1 MVMASLTTPPK
12 ARKPPSEGFMA
23 NVSLQFENWRKR
35 MQQPEG
41 PPSPEEAQ
49 QPHLPAFSDAAECH
63 VCHDA
68 LTLLKFKHN
77 CRNCGKSVCGAHSK
91 NQLPLPELGI
101 LKEVRVC
108 DVCYQLKVSRR
119 AGARDLPPPTSPLPT
134 MAMTGPNPRGSSLC
148 GILYSGLVEEQD
160 DMLDEMLYLGSFRLG
175 SRSLASRNFNPNIAI
190 WIERLFMLTPA
201 ELLCF
206 KPQKEK
212 EDFLLGIGE
221 VRTSIHLTDI
231 LHIDVDEN
239 YPRILT
245 VIRSDGRIFRIRTKE
260 PETCALIYEKL
271 RETIQTFQDALHKL
285 QRGLVPEDNA
295 IACVTV
301 QHAPLL
307 DEVVVPKANDLGY
320 HVSLYPTSVVR
331 AYCLGPSSVHGVAS
345 FARDEIAAATSQRLR
360 KRVEP
365 SMDELYLV
373 LHLGAQRTVQYA
385 WQDVGLFGLQL
396 LVWTLVFAYGMT
408 RYFEAGILL
417 WSMMLVVLGVRL
429 GPHMRLA
436 WHTRALATSYRLEL
450 PQIDCQKQKTSAG
463 GDLKESDVDPRF
475 LAACDNDLE
484 EAKRKYIKYLQ
495 WRDENAIDTILL
507 RPHPHFHIIKESYVH
522 LTHKQDKQGHMISI
536 ELAGNMKKGMAN
548 FMSKGVVE
556 ADVVTHLGFYNEFL
570 WNVIDRRPAPFG
582 TQLKILDLNGVAL
595 SDFGGDV
602 VAFMKQCS
610 AVGEAYY
617 PERLYKVFIVNPP
630 SWFNM
635 IWKAVSPLVNP
646 KTREKINVVK
656 GQKEIQKALLEYID
670 PENLPVEYGGTCECV
685 GGCLTH
691 SPDENLLREYVDRL
705 NSGEDCSEYL
715 QSLMDAAAAVAD
727 ATHATAPAVAGTDPD
742 TKMSSRHSATNLAH
756 LDVPAGPKKRR
767 ASLV

>member
-1 MVMASLTTPPK
+1 MSMASLTTPPK
-12 ARKPPSEGFMA
+12 HRKPPSEGFMS
-23 NVSLQFENWRKR
+23 NVSLQFDNWRKR
-35 MQQPEG
+35 MQETPA
-41 PPSPEEAQ
+41 PPSPED
-49 QPHLPAFSDAAECH
+49 HLPPFSDATECH
-63 VCHDA
+63 ICHDA

-77 CRNCGKSVCGAHSK
+77 CRNCGESVCGTHSK

-108 DVCYQLKVSRR
+108 DVCYQLKVQRR
-119 AGARDLPPPTSPLPT
+119 AGARDPPPTVASPSVPMSST
-134 MAMTGPNPRGSSLC
+134 QRHNPRGSSLC

-160 DMLDEMLYLGSFRLG
+160 DMLDEMLYLGSFRLA

-221 VRTSIHLTDI
+221 VRTSIHMTDI
-231 LHIDVDEN
+231 LHIEVDEN

-245 VIRSDGRIFRIRTKE
+245 VVRSDGRIFRIRTKE

-271 RETIQTFQDALHKL
+271 QDTIQTFQDALHKL

-295 IACVTV
+295 ISCVTV

-307 DEVVVPKANDLGY
+307 DEVVVPKSSDLGY
-320 HVSLYPTSVVR
+320 HVHLYPTSIVR
-331 AYCLGPSSVHGVAS
+331 AYCLGPSSVHGTAAFS
-345 FARDEIAAATSQRLR
+345 LDDISAATR
-360 KRVEP
+360 KRICKRCEP
-365 SMDELYLV
+365 SMDELYLS
-373 LHLGAQRTVQYA
+373 LHLGAQRTVQYK
-385 WQDVGLFGLQL
+385 WQDVGLLVLQL
-396 LVWTLVFAYGMT
+396 VVWTLVFASGMT
-408 RYFEAGILL
+408 RYFEVGLLL
-417 WSMMLVVLGVRL
+417 WSMTLLVLGVRL
-429 GPHMRLA
+429 GPHLKLV
-436 WHTRALATSYRLEL
+436 WHTRALAQSFRLEL
-450 PQIDCQKQKTSAG
+450 PQIDCQKQKTKAG
-463 GDLKESDVDPRF
+463 LELKVEDVDPRF
-475 LAACDNDLE
+475 IEACGNDVE
-484 EAKRKYIKYLQ
+484 EAKRKYMKYLQ
-495 WRDENAIDTILL
+495 WRDDNGVDSILL
-507 RPHPHFHIIKESYVH
+507 RPHPHFAVIKESYIH
-522 LTHKQDKQGHMISI
+522 LTHKQDKAGHMISI

-548 FMSKGVVE
+548 FLSKGVVE
-556 ADVVTHLGFYNEFL
+556 TDVVTHLAFYNEFL
-570 WNVIDRRPAPFG
+570 WNVVDARPAPLG
-582 TQLKILDLNGVAL
+582 TQLKIVDMNGVSL

-670 PENLPVEYGGTCECV
+670 AENLPVEYGGSCECP
-685 GGCLTH
+685 GGCLTG
-691 SPDENLLREYVDRL
+691 SPDEVLLREYVERL
-705 NSGEDCSEYL
+705 NSGEDCTEYL
-715 QSLMDAAAAVAD
+715 ESLKDKAPKELPVAPG
-727 ATHATAPAVAGTDPD
+727 A
-742 TKMSSRHSATNLAH
+742 KLSSHHSATNLAH
-756 LDVPAGPKKRR
+756 LGEATTSSKKRR